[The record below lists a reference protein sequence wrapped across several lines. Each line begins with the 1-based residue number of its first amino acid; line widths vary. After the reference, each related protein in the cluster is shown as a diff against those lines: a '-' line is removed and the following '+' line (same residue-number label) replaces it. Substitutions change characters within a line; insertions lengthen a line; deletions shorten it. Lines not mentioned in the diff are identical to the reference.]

1 MDGFLIFI
9 IIIFG
14 GILPLSI
21 IIECLKKCKRGTNN
35 NTNVNENENV
45 NNVNEV
51 NTDVNYN
58 TRTALKPDQIIINKI
73 NNCEICSDQLL
84 TNKSIIIFDK
94 THFVHKF
101 CYQKYKRNME
111 LIKEKENKNKD
122 KEETNKKPEIF
133 KKIREF
139 FNIFYY
145 NDNKSENEE
154 IEETP
159 YNMFDYIENRDSD
172 ESIDNIK
179 LDDIEVGL
187 DFYKKFDY
195 NEKDAIFINKSKDN
209 CGFCIDKKI
218 NGMPLLLLACQHSI
232 HLECNDMYIKNTM
245 HNRIKTC
252 LECNK

>member
-1 MDGFLIFI
+1 MKTVL
-9 IIIFG
+9 IIIF
-14 GILPLSI
+14 ILFGLAFFAIGSSYLI
-21 IIECLKKCKRGTNN
+21 NYCLKKCKR
-35 NTNVNENENV
+35 NTDVNEV
-45 NNVNEV
+45 NTNVNEV
-51 NTDVNYN
+51 NT
-58 TRTALKPDQIIINKI
+58 TTALKPDQIIINKA

-94 THFVHKF
+94 KHFVHKF
-101 CYQKYKRNME
+101 CYKKYKRNME
-111 LIKEKENKNKD
+111 LIKEKEKEEKEKD
-122 KEETNKKPEIF
+122 KEEKPKIF
-133 KKIREF
+133 KKVREF

-145 NDNKSENEE
+145 DDNKSENEE

-159 YNMFDYIENRDSD
+159 YNMFNYIENRDSD

-218 NGMPLLLLACQHSI
+218 NGMPLLLLACEHSI

-245 HNRIKTC
+245 HHRIKTC